1 LRPFNGTEIKS
12 NLLGLEVVITQ
23 TNIAKMLELDNEG
36 EIISNYMVRSKYE
49 EAIKLDL
56 HLHGTSKN
64 EFG

>member
-1 LRPFNGTEIKS
+1 
-12 NLLGLEVVITQ
+12 
-23 TNIAKMLELDNEG
+23 MLELDNEG

-64 EFG
+64 ELG